1 MKTFPIGATVPRKFE
16 TTPGFDTTKQMED
29 NRKKRQMEIG
39 IMRHIGTID
48 VETSGTWRIIFDCNA
63 KDVVPADEAMPI
75 SCLSLDWKRRA
86 R

>member
-1 MKTFPIGATVPRKFE
+1 
-16 TTPGFDTTKQMED
+16 
-29 NRKKRQMEIG
+29 
-39 IMRHIGTID
+39 MRHIGTID